1 MIFVLDTQHV
11 SQLQRESSR
20 DSQLLESKMA
30 AHATDIFHITIITAF
45 EQIWSCSKKIDN
57 ESGPVRLRHFKL
69 LHDLIEFYA
78 RWSGR
83 ILPFDG
89 RASSI
94 FNGFD
99 KKMIRRIGREDAWI
113 ASIALAHDATVLTAN
128 KSDFQQVP
136 ELKVENWLT
145 RREAT

>member
-30 AHATDIFHITIITAF
+30 AHTSDIFQITVITAF

-57 ESGPVRLRHFKL
+57 ETGPLRLRHFKL

-78 RWSGR
+78 RWAGR
-83 ILPFDG
+83 ILPFDD

-94 FNGFD
+94 FSGFD
-99 KKMIRRIGREDAWI
+99 KKMVRRIGREDAWI
-113 ASIALAHDATVLTAN
+113 ASIALAYDATALTAN
-128 KSDFQQVP
+128 TSDFQQVP
-136 ELKVENWLT
+136 ELKVENLLT